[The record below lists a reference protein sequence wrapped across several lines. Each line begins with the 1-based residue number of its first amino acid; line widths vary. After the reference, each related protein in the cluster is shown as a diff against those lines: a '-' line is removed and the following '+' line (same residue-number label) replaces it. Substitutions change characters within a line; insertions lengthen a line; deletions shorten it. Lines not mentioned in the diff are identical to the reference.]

1 MYISTFR
8 ILDVRNDFK
17 NTNVLINE
25 RVCVIP
31 PTYYIDCLKKTII
44 LFLSMNM
51 KGPFSTIYEWDTR

>member
-31 PTYYIDCLKKTII
+31 PTYYIDWFEKDYHII
-44 LFLSMNM
+44 PLNE
-51 KGPFSTIYEWDTR
+51 YEGTFFYNL